1 MNRLIG
7 MLLLSST
14 TCFAQQAQMKPEAT
28 EDWSWKP
35 PVVRPAKSR
44 GAPSDALVLYNGK
57 TDLDK
62 WQSVD
67 GTPVRWQTK
76 GKVLQIVRKGKSIE
90 TKQPFGSVQLHIE
103 WRTPDPK
110 EDRST
115 SRGNSGVLFMGLY
128 ELQIYESYDYNTKL
142 YYNGIAGSV
151 YKQYI
156 PLANAARPPK
166 LWQYYDVIFE
176 APVFSADG
184 QLEKPAYMTVF
195 WNGVLVQNHV
205 ALKGPMTYQ
214 GIPEYKAHAAKLPLQ
229 LQEHSSRVS
238 FRNIWV
244 RPL

>member
-1 MNRLIG
+1 
-7 MLLLSST
+7 
-14 TCFAQQAQMKPEAT
+14 MKPEAT

-35 PVVRPAKSR
+35 PVVRPAKGSA
-44 GAPSDALVLYNGK
+44 APSDAMVLYGGK
-57 TDLDK
+57 ADVDK

-67 GTPVRWQTK
+67 GTPVQWQTK
-76 GKVLQIVRKGKSIE
+76 GKVLQIVKKGKSIE

-128 ELQIYESYDYNTKL
+128 ELQIYESYDYATRL

-151 YKQYI
+151 YKQFA
-156 PLANAARPPK
+156 PLANAARPPRQ
-166 LWQYYDVIFE
+166 WQYYDVVFE
-176 APVFSADG
+176 APQFTADG
-184 QLEKPAYMTVF
+184 KLEKPAYMTVL

-244 RPL
+244 REL